1 MSKGG
6 VPKEPKQSIPEQFA
20 ETLETNADRESAI
33 AEKIKQTFTVV
44 SF

>member
-6 VPKEPKQSIPEQFA
+6 APKEPKQSAPEQFA
-20 ETLETNADRESAI
+20 ETLETNADRESATT
-33 AEKIKQTFTVV
+33 EKIKQAFIAV